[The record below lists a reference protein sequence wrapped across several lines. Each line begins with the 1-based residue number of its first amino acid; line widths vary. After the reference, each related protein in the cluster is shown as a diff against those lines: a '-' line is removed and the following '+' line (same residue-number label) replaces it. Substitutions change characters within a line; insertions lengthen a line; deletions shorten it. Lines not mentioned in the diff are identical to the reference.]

1 MLGGRW
7 AVKGKAR
14 RSFPSLWLGS
24 GGIWGYPAIPPC
36 SQVPVMLA
44 LGDTGLETCRQP
56 SSSLPPHPAT
66 ALPSSL
72 LPFGHP
78 WDGKKNKKSK
88 FIGKKKKAIGYIY
101 RGKRLFLPQQG
112 ALQPPGVPRRS
123 LPPLLW
129 THPIHPVPPP
139 PAPSPCSGVVTAGG
153 GHGEGLGGGSPSL
166 RTREAQPR
174 VGGDLH
180 AEAVSSPRGGGER
193 WRAFQAMD
201 GGGEGGQGGAGAVSH
216 MHGV

>member
-36 SQVPVMLA
+36 SQDPCDARTGRYWAGNAPPAFILTA
-44 LGDTGLETCRQP
+44 ASPCHRAPQLSAAIWPSLGWEKEQKEQIYRE
-56 SSSLPPHPAT
+56 
-66 ALPSSL
+66 
-72 LPFGHP
+72 
-78 WDGKKNKKSK
+78 
-88 FIGKKKKAIGYIY
+88 KKKAIGYIY

-112 ALQPPGVPRRS
+112 ALQPPRVPRRS

-129 THPIHPVPPP
+129 PDPIHPVPPP
-139 PAPSPCSGVVTAGG
+139 PAPSPCSGVVAAGG
-153 GHGEGLGGGSPSL
+153 GHREGLGGGSPSL